1 MTDTDDVKFNTAE
14 LENLQ
19 PKRSFFRRK
28 NKTGRKRPKWK
39 KFVKIIIAL
48 VLVATLAF
56 AGFHILNRN
65 EGSNGMESETRT
77 ATVERQTIQSSISSS
92 GTLAALDTY
101 TITSLVSGEVISADF
116 EKGDQVEKGDVLY
129 RIDTGDVDERIES
142 AQTSLERAQE
152 RYQEAQEN
160 YDEAA
165 EDYQSLDYVSPEEGY
180 VQAVYVEVGDTV
192 NSGDKLV
199 DLYNDRTM
207 VLKVPFLNTDA
218 NQISAGD
225 TAQVQILET
234 YETVSGTVT
243 AVSSPASTVA
253 AVTSQCISRSMP

>member
-1 MTDTDDVKFNTAE
+1 
-14 LENLQ
+14 
-19 PKRSFFRRK
+19 
-28 NKTGRKRPKWK
+28 
-39 KFVKIIIAL
+39 
-48 VLVATLAF
+48 
-56 AGFHILNRN
+56 
-65 EGSNGMESETRT
+65 MESETRT

-243 AVSSPASTVA
+243 AVS
-253 AVTSQCISRSMP
+253 

>member
-101 TITSLVSGEVISADF
+101 NITSLVSGEVITADF

-129 RIDTGDVDERIES
+129 RIDTGDVDERITFPNTVGTRPK
-142 AQTSLERAQE
+142 ALPGRPGRSLR
-152 RYQEAQEN
+152 
-160 YDEAA
+160 
-165 EDYQSLDYVSPEEGY
+165 
-180 VQAVYVEVGDTV
+180 
-192 NSGDKLV
+192 
-199 DLYNDRTM
+199 
-207 VLKVPFLNTDA
+207 
-218 NQISAGD
+218 
-225 TAQVQILET
+225 
-234 YETVSGTVT
+234 
-243 AVSSPASTVA
+243 
-253 AVTSQCISRSMP
+253 

>member
-180 VQAVYVEVGDTV
+180 VQAV
-192 NSGDKLV
+192 
-199 DLYNDRTM
+199 
-207 VLKVPFLNTDA
+207 
-218 NQISAGD
+218 
-225 TAQVQILET
+225 
-234 YETVSGTVT
+234 
-243 AVSSPASTVA
+243 
-253 AVTSQCISRSMP
+253 